1 MRKFIL
7 KNQQGFSII
16 EFLITIA
23 ILGVLSTIVF
33 VSYNSVGNKSDETI
47 IKSNLGFIRSG
58 ASIYFNH
65 YNNFGTTTFS
75 ATKSQNA
82 CSTANTI
89 FDPAIKIS
97 VNQYILAAES
107 ESDSSSNWV
116 ATCALGKLSTE
127 TNATSWA
134 VSVPLKN
141 TNIVSGTSGTDYWC
155 VDSSRNQKVTDL
167 DSTLGGGA
175 TTKAVCY

>member
-1 MRKFIL
+1 MIKFIY
-7 KNQQGFSII
+7 KNEKGFSIV
-16 EFLITIA
+16 EFLITVA
-23 ILGVLSTIVF
+23 ILSLLSTIVF
-33 VSYNSVGNKSDETI
+33 VSYNSTGNKSDETI

-58 ASIYFNH
+58 ASVYFNH

-82 CSTANTI
+82 CSTASTI
-89 FDPAIKIS
+89 FDPTIKMS

-107 ESDSSSNWV
+107 EADPSSNWV

-141 TNIVSGTSGTDYWC
+141 INIVSGTSGIDYWC

-167 DSTLGGGA
+167 DSLLGGGSSA
-175 TTKAVCY
+175 KAGCY